1 MNKKRN
7 VTNAVIVFD
16 KNVKVS
22 ELEHIGKDFNG
33 DIVINKKLIID
44 KEIELLGNLHVIG
57 GIKRKSPIAEYAI
70 YLNGNLYCYDEIH
83 AQNINIDGSLFSESY
98 IYAKNITVE
107 GDFTCYAKTECFG
120 YDVIVSGDIESYDV
134 IKAER
139 VLALNRITAHAPIA
153 AKFIK
158 SGY

>member
-1 MNKKRN
+1 MKKKRN

-16 KNVKVS
+16 RNVKVS
-22 ELEHIGKDFNG
+22 ELERIGKDFEG

-44 KEIELLGNLHVIG
+44 KEVELFGNLHVIG
-57 GIKRKSPIAEYAI
+57 GIKRKSPISEYAI
-70 YLNGNLYCYDEIH
+70 YLYGNLYCYDEIH
-83 AQNINIDGSLFSESY
+83 AHDINIDGSLFSESF
-98 IYAKNITVE
+98 IYAKNIIVE
-107 GDFTCYAKTECFG
+107 GNFTCYAKTECFG
-120 YDVIVSGDIESYDV
+120 YDIIVSGDVESYDV

-139 VLALNRITAHAPIA
+139 VLVLNRIIAYAPIA

>member
-1 MNKKRN
+1 MNKERK

-16 KNVKVS
+16 RNVKVS
-22 ELEHIGKDFNG
+22 ELERIGKDFEG

-44 KEIELLGNLHVIG
+44 KEVELFGNMHVMG
-57 GIKRKSPIAEYAI
+57 EIKKKSPIAEYTI
-70 YLNGNLYCYDEIH
+70 YIHGNLYCYGEIH
-83 AQNINIDGSLFSESY
+83 AQNINVDGSLFSESY

-107 GDFTCYAKTECFG
+107 GDFTCCAKTECFG
-120 YDVIVSGDIESYDV
+120 YDLIVSGDIECYDA

-139 VLALNRITAHAPIA
+139 VLALNRITAYAPIA
-153 AKFIK
+153 AKLIK